1 MLKPGLYETVITQTL
16 QKELKINAG
25 FYSEIGPIDEAE
37 AAKILTKHLTEIIEK
52 KLERVKDQGI
62 KSQIA
67 LVNRIAATLSEAE
80 DGVET
85 DFVDETAQQLFGL
98 SEIKNSLHAID
109 KKVKLIRPDTS
120 LAMSSLFTGAIHE
133 PQLYTELNKEIASSN
148 AIDLLVSFIKWSGLR
163 LIIDELRS
171 FTERGGKLRIVT
183 TSYMGATDVKAIE
196 ELEKLNHTE
205 IKISFD
211 TKRTRLH
218 AKTYVFVRET
228 GFTTAYVGSSN
239 LSHAAMSTGLEWN
252 VKVTAKDLPETIEKI
267 NATFESYWNSRDFEA
282 YAKTDQIRLEQ
293 ALRAEKYH
301 DANEQR
307 LYLVD
312 IRPYPYQQE
321 ILDRLEAERTIRQH
335 FRNLIVAATG
345 TGKTVISALDYKRFR
360 KQNPKGPNRLL
371 FIAHREEILDQS
383 IHCFRNVLR
392 DENFG
397 DLFVGN
403 HRPSQISHL
412 FMSIQTFNA
421 QAFADK
427 TTPEFYDYIIV
438 DEFHHAAAK
447 SYQRLLDYYQPKILL
462 GLTATPER
470 MDGQDI
476 LSFFDNRIAA
486 EIRLPEAIDRKL
498 LSPFQ
503 YFGVTDTIDLDTL
516 KWSRGGYDVRELSN
530 VYTMDAFAAKRRGE
544 LIVAALF
551 KYVSDIN
558 AVRGLGF
565 CVSQEHVKF
574 MADFFNKMGIPS
586 IYLISSSTDEE
597 RYTAKTRL
605 LTGEIR
611 FIFVVDLYNEGV
623 DIPEINTVLFLRPT
637 QSLTIFLQQLGR
649 GLRLSEEKDCLTVL
663 DFIGQANHHYNFE
676 DKFNALLSNAT
687 RSLTHEIKNGFVSVP
702 KGCYIQ
708 LEQKAKKMIL
718 DNIAQ
723 SFGKKS
729 GLITRLATFTEDT
742 GLTLNIANFVNHYH
756 LDVRSIYVRG
766 NFSRLCVLAGVT
778 DHFESPLEVVLNKA
792 FPRICAIDSRRWIRF
807 LLAALPNIET
817 QTFTEKQWRLL
828 NMFHYTIFQKS
839 YQECGFSDR
848 KAGFL
853 QLKNNGILFE
863 ELLALLQL
871 NLDKIDFVDE
881 PLNLGYDCP
890 LDLHCTYT
898 RDQILVGLDYDKPG
912 NIREGVKY
920 LPDKNIDVFFITL
933 NKSDKDYSPT
943 TMYKDYSINDVLF
956 HWQSQSTT
964 SESSPTGQRYQKHQ
978 ECGGKVLLFVREF
991 RKDIGGTAP
1000 YTCLGL
1006 ANYVNHQGSKP
1017 MNITWQLHKSI
1028 PARFLK
1034 KTNKL
1039 VVG

>member
-1 MLKPGLYETVITQTL
+1 MIVRLMRTPNENWV
-16 QKELKINAG
+16 
-25 FYSEIGPIDEAE
+25 FYCIIP
-37 AAKILTKHLTEIIEK
+37 LT
-52 KLERVKDQGI
+52 
-62 KSQIA
+62 
-67 LVNRIAATLSEAE
+67 
-80 DGVET
+80 
-85 DFVDETAQQLFGL
+85 
-98 SEIKNSLHAID
+98 
-109 KKVKLIRPDTS
+109 
-120 LAMSSLFTGAIHE
+120 
-133 PQLYTELNKEIASSN
+133 
-148 AIDLLVSFIKWSGLR
+148 
-163 LIIDELRS
+163 
-171 FTERGGKLRIVT
+171 
-183 TSYMGATDVKAIE
+183 
-196 ELEKLNHTE
+196 
-205 IKISFD
+205 
-211 TKRTRLH
+211 
-218 AKTYVFVRET
+218 RE
-228 GFTTAYVGSSN
+228 
-239 LSHAAMSTGLEWN
+239 
-252 VKVTAKDLPETIEKI
+252 
-267 NATFESYWNSRDFEA
+267 
-282 YAKTDQIRLEQ
+282 
-293 ALRAEKYH
+293 
-301 DANEQR
+301 
-307 LYLVD
+307 
-312 IRPYPYQQE
+312 
-321 ILDRLEAERTIRQH
+321 
-335 FRNLIVAATG
+335 G

-503 YFGVTDTIDLDTL
+503 YFGVSDTIDLDTL

-551 KYVSDIN
+551 KYIDDIN
-558 AVRGLGF
+558 KVRGLGF

-574 MADFFNKMGIPS
+574 MANFFNAMGIPS
-586 IYLISSSTDEE
+586 IYLISASSDEE
-597 RYTAKTRL
+597 RYTAKARL
-605 LTGEIR
+605 QAGEIR

-663 DFIGQANHHYNFE
+663 DFIGQSNHHYNFE

-708 LEQKAKKMIL
+708 LEQKAKKIIL
-718 DNIAQ
+718 DNIAH

-729 GLITRLATFTEDT
+729 GLIVRLASFTEDT
-742 GLTLNIANFVNHYH
+742 GLTLSLANFVNHYH

-766 NFSRLCVLAGVT
+766 SFSRLCVLAGVT
-778 DHFESPLEVVLNKA
+778 DQFESPMEVVLNKA

-807 LLAALPNIET
+807 LLAALPSVET
-817 QTFTEKQWRLL
+817 QMFTENEWRLL

-839 YQECGFSDR
+839 YQECGFADR
-848 KAGFL
+848 KTGFL
-853 QLKNNGILFE
+853 QLKNNGILFA
-863 ELLALLQL
+863 ELLALLAL
-871 NLDKIDFVDE
+871 NLEKIDFVDE
-881 PLNLGYDCP
+881 PLNLGYDGP

-991 RKDIGGTAP
+991 KKDIGGTAP

-1006 ANYVNHQGSKP
+1006 ANYMNHQGSKP